1 MKKEATISANSIET
15 KSVSEVLKSYKESAR
30 QPIVALSILYSKI
43 LEEKI
48 SVKQT
53 LLLLNAQIAFVF
65 TIFPMEFSLVLRALF
80 IIWFA
85 TAVAQCKRSG
95 LKTSDER
102 D

>member
-1 MKKEATISANSIET
+1 MKKEIMISANGAET
-15 KSVSEVLKSYKESAR
+15 KSTYELNKACIDKVKK
-30 QPIVALSILYSKI
+30 PIVALSIIYSRI

-65 TIFPMEFSLVLRALF
+65 TIFPMDFSLIIRALC
-80 IIWFA
+80 IVWFA

-95 LKTSDER
+95 LKTSDEPY
-102 D
+102 